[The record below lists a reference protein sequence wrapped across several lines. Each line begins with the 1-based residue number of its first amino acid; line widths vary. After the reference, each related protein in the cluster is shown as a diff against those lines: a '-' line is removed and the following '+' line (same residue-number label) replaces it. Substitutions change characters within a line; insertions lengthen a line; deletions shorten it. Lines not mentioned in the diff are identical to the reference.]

1 MEKIKIE
8 RKKKRDNKNF
18 LKCFFGVLFAI
29 IIIVSLI
36 VDFYFIYIR
45 TTPLTNIFRI
55 IYDTIKIALVIYILL
70 RKDSATYKLSWII
83 IVAVIPVFG
92 LVMYQV
98 FGKSVISKKRIEEIK
113 NIISKSDEYLKED
126 YELIEEI
133 EDVQKKKEFNY
144 IYNMTGYPIYENQ
157 GVKYLKTG
165 EEFFDDF
172 IQNLKNAT
180 KYIFID
186 LYIISKGDLLD
197 KILDILYKKSAEGVI
212 IKIIVD
218 DLGSKTKKPKK
229 LEKSLKDHGIEILFF
244 NNSIF
249 SVPKYMAYRDHRKII
264 IIDGKMAYTGGI
276 NIADEYINVDE
287 KYGYWK
293 DGGIKVFGTSCIS
306 YIVMFGRLYEQIT
319 NQSFEYY
326 KYIKE
331 VKTEGKRDGLI
342 SCVEIPPENNK
353 NVAENIYMNA
363 VSSAKKNI
371 YIVTPYLIPPE
382 PLLSALSNAARS
394 NIDVKIIVPMT
405 PDKVMINK
413 ATKSFYTVCLEAGI
427 EIYEYNPGFIHS
439 KLFLS
444 DDNFSIVGSINI
456 DYRSFN
462 LNYECTTITYKTGEE
477 LAIKKDIKEI
487 LDNSTR
493 LNLNAHIKRPFT
505 EKIYEAVS
513 RLFTPII

>member
-172 IQNLKNAT
+172 IQKLIT
-180 KYIFID
+180 K
-186 LYIISKGDLLD
+186 L
-197 KILDILYKKSAEGVI
+197 
-212 IKIIVD
+212 
-218 DLGSKTKKPKK
+218 
-229 LEKSLKDHGIEILFF
+229 
-244 NNSIF
+244 
-249 SVPKYMAYRDHRKII
+249 
-264 IIDGKMAYTGGI
+264 
-276 NIADEYINVDE
+276 
-287 KYGYWK
+287 
-293 DGGIKVFGTSCIS
+293 
-306 YIVMFGRLYEQIT
+306 
-319 NQSFEYY
+319 
-326 KYIKE
+326 
-331 VKTEGKRDGLI
+331 
-342 SCVEIPPENNK
+342 
-353 NVAENIYMNA
+353 
-363 VSSAKKNI
+363 
-371 YIVTPYLIPPE
+371 
-382 PLLSALSNAARS
+382 
-394 NIDVKIIVPMT
+394 
-405 PDKVMINK
+405 
-413 ATKSFYTVCLEAGI
+413 
-427 EIYEYNPGFIHS
+427 
-439 KLFLS
+439 
-444 DDNFSIVGSINI
+444 
-456 DYRSFN
+456 
-462 LNYECTTITYKTGEE
+462 
-477 LAIKKDIKEI
+477 
-487 LDNSTR
+487 
-493 LNLNAHIKRPFT
+493 
-505 EKIYEAVS
+505 
-513 RLFTPII
+513 